1 MDNIGV
7 RSTLYNKSIKMIHW
21 NHSERNYASIEMG
34 RKTMKERFEIYDGSA
49 EAKKAKGKSKNLSGF
64 HPLFTASA
72 RRSIALDAL
81 KIWLLLGF
89 VVGVVTGIATGAG
102 AVSVL
107 LGLLIAAVICF
118 GFRDDVYKKVY
129 GSEHDRGQLPL
140 PEGMSWEEAVDR
152 IRREFANPDVE
163 QVTDTADAVTFY
175 SKKRGTYQLKNTADG
190 LKMTIL
196 TKPSKSS
203 KKEYLYAVFSSVL
216 LSQVIAILYPE
227 KISAEQVEEEKA
239 AVRKLFGAHKMPLVI
254 ELAITAAFV
263 AFAAYVLYTTLYS
276 DSARS
281 KGISDSY
288 LNVFPSEAIVGE
300 VLDDFFAD
308 GKWDNYEQNG
318 VTYVSYTG
326 IGQNTQTG
334 EKIVIGIYFKL
345 NSDKTFGIDRMTW
358 NGDTMNTLEQ
368 LGVISALNDSY
379 RESHGLASSNALDSA
394 FDELE
399 NALDDALA
407 DSSSSVS
414 MAEPESETV
423 STSVTESVPY
433 TETADAYDADD
444 VFPAAT
450 RFDEQVTSTN
460 GMDTYS
466 KLAGEISVDYNHYD
480 ELTEEI
486 KEYFL
491 SYGPYF
497 RTAWLNAMYTDIYED
512 TGRYGNA
519 TALYDFVKYMSFY
532 DEITSYYDPAP
543 MSQAFHDVILSMED
557 QIYVDTATDREAAP
571 YVDEVIQTAE
581 ANGAEL
587 QIW

>member
-1 MDNIGV
+1 
-7 RSTLYNKSIKMIHW
+7 
-21 NHSERNYASIEMG
+21 
-34 RKTMKERFEIYDGSA
+34 MKELFEIYDGSA

-64 HPLFTASA
+64 HPLFTAAA
-72 RRSIALDAL
+72 RRSIALDSL

-89 VVGVVTGIATGAG
+89 IVGVVTGIATGAG
-102 AVSVL
+102 AVSVF
-107 LGLLIAAVICF
+107 LGLLIAAVIYF

-129 GSEHDRGQLPL
+129 GPEHDRGHLPL

-152 IRREFANPDVE
+152 IRRGFANPDVE
-163 QVTDTADAVTFY
+163 QVTDTADAMTFY
-175 SKKRGTYQLKNTADG
+175 SKKRGTYQLQNTADG

-203 KKEYLYAVFSSVL
+203 KKEYLYAVFSSIL

-288 LNVFPSEAIVGE
+288 LNVFPSEATVGE

-399 NALDDALA
+399 NALDDAFA
-407 DSSSSVS
+407 DSASSE
-414 MAEPESETV
+414 AEPESV
-423 STSVTESVPY
+423 SVAESVPY

-466 KLAGEISVDYNHYD
+466 KLAGEISANHNGYE
-480 ELTEEI
+480 ELTEEQR
-486 KEYFL
+486 EYFL
-491 SYGPYF
+491 SYGSYF
-497 RTAWLNAMYTDIYED
+497 QTAWLNAMYTDIYED

-519 TALYDFVKYMSFY
+519 VAWVDFVNYLYFY
-532 DEITSYYDPAP
+532 DEVTNYCAI
-543 MSQAFHDVILSMED
+543 
-557 QIYVDTATDREAAP
+557 TDRIMEFQEIEFDFDDEYDTDTVTDIQAAF
-571 YVDEVIQTAE
+571 YVDEIIQTAE

>member
-1 MDNIGV
+1 
-7 RSTLYNKSIKMIHW
+7 
-21 NHSERNYASIEMG
+21 
-34 RKTMKERFEIYDGSA
+34 MKERFEIYDGSA

-72 RRSIALDAL
+72 RRSIALDGL

-89 VVGVVTGIATGAG
+89 VVGVVTGVATGAG

-107 LGLLIAAVICF
+107 LGLLIAAVIYF

-129 GSEHDRGQLPL
+129 GPEHDRGQLPL

-152 IRREFANPDVE
+152 IRRGFANPDVE
-163 QVTDTADAVTFY
+163 QVTDTADAMTFY

-227 KISAEQVEEEKA
+227 KISTEQVEEEKA

-263 AFAAYVLYTTLYS
+263 AFAAYVLYTMLYS
-276 DSARS
+276 DSARA

-288 LNVFPSEAIVGE
+288 LNLFPAEATVGE
-300 VLDDFFAD
+300 VLDDFFTD

-334 EKIVIGIYFKL
+334 EKIEISIYFKL
-345 NSDKTFGIDRMTW
+345 NNDKTFGIDRMTW

-379 RESHGLASSNALDSA
+379 RESHDLASSNALDSA

-399 NALDDALA
+399 NALDEAFT
-407 DSSSSVS
+407 DSASSE
-414 MAEPESETV
+414 AAPESEAV

-450 RFDEQVTSTN
+450 RFDEQATSTN

-466 KLAGEISVDYNHYD
+466 KLAGEISVEYNHYD

>member
-1 MDNIGV
+1 M
-7 RSTLYNKSIKMIHW
+7 R
-21 NHSERNYASIEMG
+21 
-34 RKTMKERFEIYDGSA
+34 ERFEIYDGSA
-49 EAKKAKGKSKNLSGF
+49 EAKKAKGKSKNLIGF
-64 HPLFTASA
+64 HPLFTAAA
-72 RRSIALDAL
+72 RRSIALDSL

-89 VVGVVTGIATGAG
+89 IVGVVTGVATGAG
-102 AVSVL
+102 AVSVF
-107 LGLLIAAVICF
+107 LGLLIAAVIYF

-129 GSEHDRGQLPL
+129 GPEHDRGQLPL

-152 IRREFANPDVE
+152 IRRGFANPDVE
-163 QVTDTADAVTFY
+163 QVTDTADAMTFY
-175 SKKRGTYQLKNTADG
+175 SKKRGTYQLKNTANG

-288 LNVFPSEAIVGE
+288 LNVFPSEATVGE

-334 EKIVIGIYFKL
+334 EKIEISIYFKL
-345 NSDKTFGIDRMTW
+345 NNDKTFGIDRMTW

-399 NALDDALA
+399 NALDEALT
-407 DSSSSVS
+407 DSASSE
-414 MAEPESETV
+414 AAPESEAV

-466 KLAGEISVDYNHYD
+466 KLAGEISVEYNHYD

-497 RTAWLNAMYTDIYED
+497 RTAWLTAMYTDIYED

>member
-1 MDNIGV
+1 
-7 RSTLYNKSIKMIHW
+7 
-21 NHSERNYASIEMG
+21 
-34 RKTMKERFEIYDGSA
+34 MKERFEIYDGSA

-64 HPLFTASA
+64 HPLFTAAA
-72 RRSIALDAL
+72 RRSIALDSL

-89 VVGVVTGIATGAG
+89 VVGVVTGVATGAG

-107 LGLLIAAVICF
+107 LGLLIAAVIYF

-129 GSEHDRGQLPL
+129 GPEHDRGQLPL
-140 PEGMSWEEAVDR
+140 PEEMSWEEAVDR
-152 IRREFANPDVE
+152 IRRGFASLDVE
-163 QVTDTADAVTFY
+163 QVTDTADAMTFY

-276 DSARS
+276 DSAHS

-288 LNVFPSEAIVGE
+288 LNLFPEEATVGE
-300 VLDDFFAD
+300 VLDGFFAN
-308 GKWDNYEQNG
+308 GEWENYEQDG
-318 VTYVSYTG
+318 VTFVHYSGECV
-326 IGQNTQTG
+326 NTQTG
-334 EKIVIGIYFKL
+334 EEIVMGIYFKL
-345 NSDKTFGIDRMTW
+345 KEDKSFSIDRMTMD
-358 NGDTMNTLEQ
+358 GETMNLLEQ
-368 LGVISALNDSY
+368 YAVLSKISDSY
-379 RESHGLASSNALDSA
+379 CKDHGIASSNAL
-394 FDELE
+394 DELE
-399 NALDDALA
+399 NALDDAFA

-466 KLAGEISVDYNHYD
+466 KLAGEISVEYNHYD

-557 QIYVDTATDREAAP
+557 QIDVDTATDREAAP

>member
-1 MDNIGV
+1 
-7 RSTLYNKSIKMIHW
+7 
-21 NHSERNYASIEMG
+21 
-34 RKTMKERFEIYDGSA
+34 MKEPMKIYDGRSGLQKRWT
-49 EAKKAKGKSKNLSGF
+49 ESQNGTGF
-64 HPLFTASA
+64 HPLFTADA
-72 RRSIALDAL
+72 RRSIVLDAL

-89 VVGVVTGIATGAG
+89 VVGAVTGFVLSGVPGALFMG
-102 AVSVL
+102 V
-107 LGLLIAAVICF
+107 LIAGIIYF
-118 GFRDDVYKKVY
+118 GYRGDVYKKVY
-129 GSEHDRGQLPL
+129 GPDHDRGRLDL
-140 PEGMSWEEAVDR
+140 PEGMSWEDAVER
-152 IRREFANPDVE
+152 IRRGFANPDVE
-163 QVTDTADAVTFY
+163 QVTDTPDAITFY
-175 SKKRGTYQLKNTADG
+175 SKKRGTYQLKNTANG
-190 LKMTIL
+190 LKMTVL

-216 LSQVIAILYPE
+216 LSQVIALLYPQM
-227 KISAEQVEEEKA
+227 ISAAQVEEEKT
-239 AVRKLFGAHKMPLVI
+239 AVRKLFKAHKMPYLI
-254 ELAITAAFV
+254 EWG
-263 AFAAYVLYTTLYS
+263 FALGFIVFAGVLFYKTLYS
-276 DSARS
+276 DTAKS

-288 LNVFPSEAIVGE
+288 YPSVFVSEATVGE

-318 VTYVSYTG
+318 VTYVRYTG
-326 IGQNTQTG
+326 TGQNTQTG

-379 RESHGLASSNALDSA
+379 REAHGLASSNALDSA

-407 DSSSSVS
+407 DSASSE
-414 MAEPESETV
+414 AEPESEAV
-423 STSVTESVPY
+423 STNVTESVPY
-433 TETADAYDADD
+433 TETENAYDADD

-450 RFDEQVTSTN
+450 RFDEQVTGTN
-460 GMDTYS
+460 EVDTYS
-466 KLAGEISVDYNHYD
+466 KLAGDIMGYHNDYE
-480 ELTEEI
+480 ELTEEQ

-491 SYGPYF
+491 SYGTYF

-519 TALYDFVKYMSFY
+519 TALYDFVNYMNFY
-532 DEITSYYDPAP
+532 DAITSYYDPDP

-571 YVDEVIQTAE
+571 YVDEVIQIAE
-581 ANGAEL
+581 ANGAEW
-587 QIW
+587 QGW

>member
-1 MDNIGV
+1 
-7 RSTLYNKSIKMIHW
+7 
-21 NHSERNYASIEMG
+21 
-34 RKTMKERFEIYDGSA
+34 MKERFEIYDGSA

-64 HPLFTASA
+64 HPLFTAAA
-72 RRSIALDAL
+72 RRSIALDSL

-89 VVGVVTGIATGAG
+89 VVGVVTGVATGAG

-107 LGLLIAAVICF
+107 LGLLIVAVIYF
-118 GFRDDVYKKVY
+118 GFRDDVYKKAY
-129 GSEHDRGQLPL
+129 GPEHDRGQLPL
-140 PEGMSWEEAVDR
+140 PDGMSWEKAVDR
-152 IRREFANPDVE
+152 IRRGFANPDVE
-163 QVTDTADAVTFY
+163 QVTDTADAMTFY

-288 LNVFPSEAIVGE
+288 LNVFPSEATVGE

-399 NALDDALA
+399 NALDDAFA
-407 DSSSSVS
+407 DSASSE
-414 MAEPESETV
+414 AEPESV
-423 STSVTESVPY
+423 SVAESVPY

-466 KLAGEISVDYNHYD
+466 KLAGEISANHNGYE
-480 ELTEEI
+480 ELTEEQR
-486 KEYFL
+486 EYFL
-491 SYGPYF
+491 SYGSYF
-497 RTAWLNAMYTDIYED
+497 QTAWLNAMYTDIYED

-519 TALYDFVKYMSFY
+519 VAWVDFVNYLYFY
-532 DEITSYYDPAP
+532 DEVTNYCAI
-543 MSQAFHDVILSMED
+543 
-557 QIYVDTATDREAAP
+557 TDRIMEFQEIEFDFDDEYDTDTVTDIQAAF
-571 YVDEVIQTAE
+571 YVDEIIQTAE

>member
-1 MDNIGV
+1 
-7 RSTLYNKSIKMIHW
+7 
-21 NHSERNYASIEMG
+21 
-34 RKTMKERFEIYDGSA
+34 MKERFEIYDGSA
-49 EAKKAKGKSKNLSGF
+49 EAKKAKEKSKNLSGF

-72 RRSIALDAL
+72 RRSIALDSL

-89 VVGVVTGIATGAG
+89 VVGVVTGVATGAG

-107 LGLLIAAVICF
+107 LGLLIAAVIYF

-129 GSEHDRGQLPL
+129 GPEHDRGQLPL

-152 IRREFANPDVE
+152 IRRGFANPDVE

-227 KISAEQVEEEKA
+227 KISAEQVEEERA

-281 KGISDSY
+281 KGVSDGYFSA
-288 LNVFPSEAIVGE
+288 FPAGTTVGE
-300 VLDDFFAD
+300 VLDGFFAN
-308 GKWDNYEQNG
+308 GKWENYEQDG
-318 VTYVSYTG
+318 VTFVHYSGECV
-326 IGQNTQTG
+326 NTQTG
-334 EKIVIGIYFKL
+334 EEIIMGIYFKL
-345 NSDKTFGIDRMTW
+345 KEDKSFSIDRMTMD
-358 NGDTMNTLEQ
+358 GETMNLLEQ
-368 LGVISALNDSY
+368 YAVLSKISDSY
-379 RESHGLASSNALDSA
+379 HGIASSNAL
-394 FDELE
+394 DELE

-423 STSVTESVPY
+423 SVAESMVYDEPEEYTQNQTES
-433 TETADAYDADD
+433 D
-444 VFPAAT
+444 
-450 RFDEQVTSTN
+450 STGYEIHQN
-460 GMDTYS
+460 SLAEDIYIYRGTYVS
-466 KLAGEISVDYNHYD
+466 GAM
-480 ELTEEI
+480 TEEQ
-486 KEYFL
+486 KAEFR
-491 SYGPYF
+491 SYGENAFYS
-497 RTAWLNAMYTDIYED
+497 AWQDAMYSDVYRCW
-512 TGRYGNA
+512 GRYGYLVAWEQFGDYLDFYEGIFESERLKDYDSIYNNA
-519 TALYDFVKYMSFY
+519 PTGMETD
-532 DEITSYYDPAP
+532 DEAGY
-543 MSQAFHDVILSMED
+543 
-557 QIYVDTATDREAAP
+557 
-571 YVDEVIQTAE
+571 YVDEVLALAE
-581 ANGAEL
+581 KNNADMIFN
-587 QIW
+587 

>member
-1 MDNIGV
+1 
-7 RSTLYNKSIKMIHW
+7 
-21 NHSERNYASIEMG
+21 
-34 RKTMKERFEIYDGSA
+34 MKELFEIYDGSA

-72 RRSIALDAL
+72 RRSIALDSL

-89 VVGVVTGIATGAG
+89 VVGVVTGVATGAG

-107 LGLLIAAVICF
+107 LGVLIAAVIYF
-118 GFRDDVYKKVY
+118 GFRDDAYKKVY
-129 GSEHDRGQLPL
+129 GPEHDRGQLLL

-152 IRREFANPDVE
+152 IRRVFANPDIE
-163 QVTDTADAVTFY
+163 QVTDTADAMTFY

-263 AFAAYVLYTTLYS
+263 AFAAYALYTTLYS

-288 LNVFPSEAIVGE
+288 LNVFPSEATVGE

-318 VTYVSYTG
+318 VTYVSYTS

-466 KLAGEISVDYNHYD
+466 KLAGEISVEYNHYD
-480 ELTEEI
+480 ELTEGI

-543 MSQAFHDVILSMED
+543 MSQAFYDVILSMED

>member
-1 MDNIGV
+1 
-7 RSTLYNKSIKMIHW
+7 
-21 NHSERNYASIEMG
+21 
-34 RKTMKERFEIYDGSA
+34 MKERFEIYDGSA

-107 LGLLIAAVICF
+107 LGLLIAAVIYF
-118 GFRDDVYKKVY
+118 GFRDDAYKKVY
-129 GSEHDRGQLPL
+129 GPEHDRGQLLL

-152 IRREFANPDVE
+152 IRRGFANPDIE
-163 QVTDTADAVTFY
+163 QVTDTADAMTFY

-288 LNVFPSEAIVGE
+288 LNVFPSEATVGE

-334 EKIVIGIYFKL
+334 EKIEISIYFKL
-345 NSDKTFGIDRMTW
+345 NNDKTFGIDRMTW

-399 NALDDALA
+399 NALDEALT
-407 DSSSSVS
+407 DSASSE
-414 MAEPESETV
+414 AAPESEAV

-433 TETADAYDADD
+433 TEIADAYDADD

-450 RFDEQVTSTN
+450 RFDELVTSTN

-466 KLAGEISVDYNHYD
+466 NLAGDIMAHHNDYE
-480 ELTEEI
+480 ELTEEQ

-491 SYGPYF
+491 SYGTYF

-519 TALYDFVKYMSFY
+519 TALYDFVNYMNFY
-532 DEITSYYDPAP
+532 DAITSYYDPDP
-543 MSQAFHDVILSMED
+543 MSQAFHDVILSM
-557 QIYVDTATDREAAP
+557 
-571 YVDEVIQTAE
+571 
-581 ANGAEL
+581 
-587 QIW
+587 

>member
-1 MDNIGV
+1 
-7 RSTLYNKSIKMIHW
+7 
-21 NHSERNYASIEMG
+21 
-34 RKTMKERFEIYDGSA
+34 MKELFEIYDGSA
-49 EAKKAKGKSKNLSGF
+49 GAKKAKGKSKNLSGF
-64 HPLFTASA
+64 HPLFTAAA
-72 RRSIALDAL
+72 RRSIALDSL

-89 VVGVVTGIATGAG
+89 IVGVVTGIATGAG
-102 AVSVL
+102 AVSVF
-107 LGLLIAAVICF
+107 LGLLIAAVVYF

-129 GSEHDRGQLPL
+129 GPEHDRGHLPL

-152 IRREFANPDVE
+152 IRRGFANPDVE
-163 QVTDTADAVTFY
+163 QVTDTADAMTFY
-175 SKKRGTYQLKNTADG
+175 SKKRGTYQLQNTADG

-203 KKEYLYAVFSSVL
+203 KKEYLYAVFSSIL

-288 LNVFPSEAIVGE
+288 LNVFPSEATVGE

-334 EKIVIGIYFKL
+334 EKIEISIYFKL

-399 NALDDALA
+399 NALDDAFA
-407 DSSSSVS
+407 DSASSE
-414 MAEPESETV
+414 AEPESV
-423 STSVTESVPY
+423 SVAESVPY

-466 KLAGEISVDYNHYD
+466 KLAGEISANHNGYE
-480 ELTEEI
+480 ELTEEQR
-486 KEYFL
+486 EYFL
-491 SYGPYF
+491 SYGSYF
-497 RTAWLNAMYTDIYED
+497 QTAWLNAMYTDIYED

-519 TALYDFVKYMSFY
+519 VAWVDFVNYLYFY
-532 DEITSYYDPAP
+532 DEVTNYCAI
-543 MSQAFHDVILSMED
+543 
-557 QIYVDTATDREAAP
+557 TDRIMEFQEIEFDFDDEYDTDTVTDIQAAF
-571 YVDEVIQTAE
+571 YVDEIIQTAE

>member
-1 MDNIGV
+1 
-7 RSTLYNKSIKMIHW
+7 
-21 NHSERNYASIEMG
+21 
-34 RKTMKERFEIYDGSA
+34 MKELFEIYDGSA

-64 HPLFTASA
+64 HPLFTAAA
-72 RRSIALDAL
+72 RRSIALDSL

-89 VVGVVTGIATGAG
+89 IVGVVTGIATGAG
-102 AVSVL
+102 AVSVF
-107 LGLLIAAVICF
+107 LGLLIAAVIYF

-129 GSEHDRGQLPL
+129 GPEHDRGQLPL

-152 IRREFANPDVE
+152 IRRGFANPDVE
-163 QVTDTADAVTFY
+163 QVTDTADATTFY

-203 KKEYLYAVFSSVL
+203 KKEYLYAVFSSIL

-288 LNVFPSEAIVGE
+288 LNVFPSEATVGE

-334 EKIVIGIYFKL
+334 EKIEISIYFKL

-399 NALDDALA
+399 NALDDAFA
-407 DSSSSVS
+407 DSASSE
-414 MAEPESETV
+414 AEPESV
-423 STSVTESVPY
+423 SVAESVPY

-460 GMDTYS
+460 GMNTYS
-466 KLAGEISVDYNHYD
+466 KLAGEISANHNGYE
-480 ELTEEI
+480 ELTEEQR
-486 KEYFL
+486 EYFL
-491 SYGPYF
+491 SYGSYF
-497 RTAWLNAMYTDIYED
+497 QTAWLNAMYTDIYED

-519 TALYDFVKYMSFY
+519 VAWVDFVNYLYFY
-532 DEITSYYDPAP
+532 DEVTNYCAI
-543 MSQAFHDVILSMED
+543 
-557 QIYVDTATDREAAP
+557 TDRIMEFQEIEFDFDDEYDTDTVTDIQAAF
-571 YVDEVIQTAE
+571 YVDEIIQTAE

>member
-1 MDNIGV
+1 M
-7 RSTLYNKSIKMIHW
+7 
-21 NHSERNYASIEMG
+21 
-34 RKTMKERFEIYDGSA
+34 
-49 EAKKAKGKSKNLSGF
+49 
-64 HPLFTASA
+64 
-72 RRSIALDAL
+72 
-81 KIWLLLGF
+81 
-89 VVGVVTGIATGAG
+89 GVVTGIATGAG

-107 LGLLIAAVICF
+107 LGLLIAAVIYF

-129 GSEHDRGQLPL
+129 GPEHDRGQLPL

-175 SKKRGTYQLKNTADG
+175 SKKRGTYQLQNTADG

-399 NALDDALA
+399 NALDDAFA
-407 DSSSSVS
+407 DSASSE
-414 MAEPESETV
+414 AEPESV
-423 STSVTESVPY
+423 SVAESVPY

-466 KLAGEISVDYNHYD
+466 KLAGEISANHNGYE
-480 ELTEEI
+480 ELTEEQR
-486 KEYFL
+486 EYFL
-491 SYGPYF
+491 SYGSYF
-497 RTAWLNAMYTDIYED
+497 QTAWLNAMYTDIYED

-519 TALYDFVKYMSFY
+519 VAWVDFVNYLYFY
-532 DEITSYYDPAP
+532 DEVTNYCAI
-543 MSQAFHDVILSMED
+543 
-557 QIYVDTATDREAAP
+557 TDRIMEFQEIEFDFDDEYDTDTVTDIQAAF
-571 YVDEVIQTAE
+571 YVDEIIQTAE

>member
-1 MDNIGV
+1 M
-7 RSTLYNKSIKMIHW
+7 
-21 NHSERNYASIEMG
+21 
-34 RKTMKERFEIYDGSA
+34 
-49 EAKKAKGKSKNLSGF
+49 
-64 HPLFTASA
+64 
-72 RRSIALDAL
+72 
-81 KIWLLLGF
+81 
-89 VVGVVTGIATGAG
+89 
-102 AVSVL
+102 
-107 LGLLIAAVICF
+107 GLLIAAVIYF

-129 GSEHDRGQLPL
+129 GPEHDRGHLPL

-152 IRREFANPDVE
+152 IRRGFANPDVE
-163 QVTDTADAVTFY
+163 QVTDTADAMTFY
-175 SKKRGTYQLKNTADG
+175 SKKRGTYQLQNTADG

-203 KKEYLYAVFSSVL
+203 KKEYLYAVFSSIL

-227 KISAEQVEEEKA
+227 KISTEQVEEEKA

-288 LNVFPSEAIVGE
+288 LNVFPSEATVGE

-334 EKIVIGIYFKL
+334 EKIEISIYFKL

-358 NGDTMNTLEQ
+358 NGDTMDTLEQ

-399 NALDDALA
+399 NALDDAFA
-407 DSSSSVS
+407 DSASSE
-414 MAEPESETV
+414 AEPESV
-423 STSVTESVPY
+423 SVAESVPY

-466 KLAGEISVDYNHYD
+466 KLAGEISANHNGYE
-480 ELTEEI
+480 ELTKEQR
-486 KEYFL
+486 EYFL
-491 SYGPYF
+491 SYGSYF
-497 RTAWLNAMYTDIYED
+497 QTAWLNAMYTDIYED

-519 TALYDFVKYMSFY
+519 VAWVDFVNYLYFY
-532 DEITSYYDPAP
+532 DEVTNYCAI
-543 MSQAFHDVILSMED
+543 
-557 QIYVDTATDREAAP
+557 TDRIMEFQEIEFDFDDEYDTDTVTDIQAAF
-571 YVDEVIQTAE
+571 YVDEIIQTAE

>member
-1 MDNIGV
+1 
-7 RSTLYNKSIKMIHW
+7 
-21 NHSERNYASIEMG
+21 
-34 RKTMKERFEIYDGSA
+34 MKELFEIYDGSA

-89 VVGVVTGIATGAG
+89 IVGIVTGVATGAG

-107 LGLLIAAVICF
+107 LGLLIAAVIYF

-129 GSEHDRGQLPL
+129 GPEHDRGQLPL

-152 IRREFANPDVE
+152 IRRGFANPDVE
-163 QVTDTADAVTFY
+163 QVTDTADAMTFY

-227 KISAEQVEEEKA
+227 KISAEQVEEEKV

-263 AFAAYVLYTTLYS
+263 AFAAYVLYTALYS

-288 LNVFPSEAIVGE
+288 LNVFPSEATVGE

-399 NALDDALA
+399 NALDDAFA
-407 DSSSSVS
+407 DSASSE
-414 MAEPESETV
+414 AEPESV
-423 STSVTESVPY
+423 SVAESVPY

-466 KLAGEISVDYNHYD
+466 KLAGEISANHNGYE
-480 ELTEEI
+480 ELTEEQR
-486 KEYFL
+486 EYFL
-491 SYGPYF
+491 SYGSYF
-497 RTAWLNAMYTDIYED
+497 QTAWLNAMYTDIYED

-519 TALYDFVKYMSFY
+519 VAWVDFVNYLYFY
-532 DEITSYYDPAP
+532 DEVTNYCAI
-543 MSQAFHDVILSMED
+543 
-557 QIYVDTATDREAAP
+557 TDRIMEFQEIEFDFDDEYDTDTVTDIQAAS

>member
-1 MDNIGV
+1 
-7 RSTLYNKSIKMIHW
+7 
-21 NHSERNYASIEMG
+21 
-34 RKTMKERFEIYDGSA
+34 MKELFEIYDGSA

-64 HPLFTASA
+64 HPLFTAAA
-72 RRSIALDAL
+72 RRSIALDSL

-89 VVGVVTGIATGAG
+89 IVGVVTGIATGAG
-102 AVSVL
+102 AVSVF
-107 LGLLIAAVICF
+107 LGLLIAAVIYF

-129 GSEHDRGQLPL
+129 GPEHDRGQLPL

-152 IRREFANPDVE
+152 IRRGFANPDVE
-163 QVTDTADAVTFY
+163 QVTDTADATTFY

-203 KKEYLYAVFSSVL
+203 KKEYLYAVFSSIL

-288 LNVFPSEAIVGE
+288 LNVFPSEATVGE

-334 EKIVIGIYFKL
+334 EKIEISIYFKL

-399 NALDDALA
+399 NALDDAFV
-407 DSSSSVS
+407 DSASSE
-414 MAEPESETV
+414 AEPESV
-423 STSVTESVPY
+423 SVAESVPY

-466 KLAGEISVDYNHYD
+466 KLAGEISANHNGYE
-480 ELTEEI
+480 ELTEEQR
-486 KEYFL
+486 EYFL
-491 SYGPYF
+491 SYGSYF
-497 RTAWLNAMYTDIYED
+497 QTAWLNAMYTDIYED

-519 TALYDFVKYMSFY
+519 VAWVDFVNYLYFY
-532 DEITSYYDPAP
+532 DEVTNYCAI
-543 MSQAFHDVILSMED
+543 
-557 QIYVDTATDREAAP
+557 TDRIMEFQEIEFDFDDEYDTDTVTDIQAAF
-571 YVDEVIQTAE
+571 YVDEIIQTAE

>member
-1 MDNIGV
+1 
-7 RSTLYNKSIKMIHW
+7 
-21 NHSERNYASIEMG
+21 
-34 RKTMKERFEIYDGSA
+34 MKERFEIYDGSA
-49 EAKKAKGKSKNLSGF
+49 EAKKDKGKSKNLSGF

-72 RRSIALDAL
+72 RRSIALDSL

-89 VVGVVTGIATGAG
+89 VVGVVTGVATGAG
-102 AVSVL
+102 AVSVF
-107 LGLLIAAVICF
+107 LGLLIAAVIYF

-129 GSEHDRGQLPL
+129 GPEHDRGQLPL
-140 PEGMSWEEAVDR
+140 PEGMSWGEAVER
-152 IRREFANPDVE
+152 IRRGFANPDVE
-163 QVTDTADAVTFY
+163 QVTDTADAMTFY
-175 SKKRGTYQLKNTADG
+175 SKKCGTYQLKYTADG

-288 LNVFPSEAIVGE
+288 LNVFPSEATVGE

-399 NALDDALA
+399 NALDDAFA
-407 DSSSSVS
+407 DSASSE
-414 MAEPESETV
+414 AEPESETASV
-423 STSVTESVPY
+423 SVAESVPY
-433 TETADAYDADD
+433 TETADAYDAED

-450 RFDEQVTSTN
+450 RFDEQVTSAN

-466 KLAGEISVDYNHYD
+466 KLAGEISVNHNGYE
-480 ELTEEI
+480 ELTEEQR
-486 KEYFL
+486 EYFL
-491 SYGPYF
+491 SYGSYF
-497 RTAWLNAMYTDIYED
+497 QTAWLNAVYTDIYED

-519 TALYDFVKYMSFY
+519 VAWVDFVNYLYFY
-532 DEITSYYDPAP
+532 DEVTNYCAITDTIMEFQEIESDFDDEYD
-543 MSQAFHDVILSMED
+543 MDTVTDIQAAS
-557 QIYVDTATDREAAP
+557 

>member
-1 MDNIGV
+1 MPPPGKPVGAALAGAGCACILCRSRLLCRRFCGFGALLALHLGFLLELPGIAALGNIPDIASRFFALAQRLHTDVFILVLVNFVMHRRPGGMGSVHLPLLCLTQPAQFV
-7 RSTLYNKSIKMIHW
+7 RGQFRL
-21 NHSERNYASIEMG
+21 
-34 RKTMKERFEIYDGSA
+34 
-49 EAKKAKGKSKNLSGF
+49 AKPQMLCLFRSFIRIGFQLFLSG
-64 HPLFTASA
+64 
-72 RRSIALDAL
+72 
-81 KIWLLLGF
+81 
-89 VVGVVTGIATGAG
+89 
-102 AVSVL
+102 
-107 LGLLIAAVICF
+107 
-118 GFRDDVYKKVY
+118 
-129 GSEHDRGQLPL
+129 
-140 PEGMSWEEAVDR
+140 
-152 IRREFANPDVE
+152 
-163 QVTDTADAVTFY
+163 
-175 SKKRGTYQLKNTADG
+175 
-190 LKMTIL
+190 
-196 TKPSKSS
+196 
-203 KKEYLYAVFSSVL
+203 
-216 LSQVIAILYPE
+216 YPE

-239 AVRKLFGAHKMPLVI
+239 AVRKLFSAHKMPLVI

-281 KGISDSY
+281 KCISDSY
-288 LNVFPSEAIVGE
+288 LNLFPAEATVGE
-300 VLDDFFAD
+300 VLDDFFTD
-308 GKWDNYEQNG
+308 SKWDNYEQNG

-326 IGQNTQTG
+326 IGQNTQTA
-334 EKIVIGIYFKL
+334 EKIEISIYFKL
-345 NSDKTFGIDRMTW
+345 NNDKTFGIDRMTW

-399 NALDDALA
+399 NALDEALT
-407 DSSSSVS
+407 DSASSE
-414 MAEPESETV
+414 AAPESEAV

-450 RFDEQVTSTN
+450 RFDEQATSTN

-466 KLAGEISVDYNHYD
+466 KLAGEISVEYNHYD